1 MEVRE
6 TGLRIAGVGIVTIIL
21 GCLGV
26 LAAVAACVGGTLY
39 LATSSMKSSEV
50 YTEAL
55 AAAQNDPQVQEA
67 LGTPIEAGTF
77 VTGSMQ
83 TQGLSGDASL
93 NIPISGPNGS
103 GTIFASAR
111 RENGEWVFYT
121 LAVAV
126 DGSDDLIVLLEE

>member
-111 RENGEWVFYT
+111 RENGKWMFYT

-126 DGSDDLIVLLEE
+126 DGSDDLIVLRDE